1 LQLDL
6 HITEKKSATGSSDLI
21 PSWYSIQE
29 LLSTIVELDLMSQ
42 KKCPPLFC
50 KSIQDEQS
58 FLTRYLTDHSSGVQ
72 QAMHEKRAQ
81 LDAYV
86 TSFHD
91 EHRLKETLQK
101 HRAIEIPAPN
111 ETHEQRQIYD
121 YTNKFWPLKKRAT
134 FPIDEIFSS
143 EQNISIVFSH

>member
-1 LQLDL
+1 
-6 HITEKKSATGSSDLI
+6 
-21 PSWYSIQE
+21 
-29 LLSTIVELDLMSQ
+29 MSQ
-42 KKCPPLFC
+42 KRSPPLFC

-58 FLTRYLTDHSSGVQ
+58 LLTRYLADHSSGVQ

-86 TSFHD
+86 TSFRE
-91 EHRLKETLQK
+91 EHRLKETLQT

-111 ETHEQRQIYD
+111 ETQEQQQIYD

-143 EQNISIVFSH
+143 ENSIHVVLSS